1 MKSIKSKLLLSHFF
15 IILLVTTLFSTVF
28 LYGVHR
34 YYYQGAKE
42 AFAERVNVLSS
53 YYNKFIN
60 DETLREKATEIFQ
73 QLPAADYM
81 SVQVLDLSGKV
92 LMDANGFEQKGHLS
106 SPDIAR
112 AIQDGEGSWS
122 GQTEQDGEHVIAYS
136 YALYREE
143 NTVGVVRFVTSLA
156 AVDKLYA
163 EIVLVTLTLSLGIIA
178 ASFIVSLFLSSRM
191 VGPLLELRRIA
202 NAYIRGDFHVR
213 SENRQRDEIAVLGQ
227 TMNVMAEEI
236 LKTDKLKHEFISTVS
251 HELRTPLTSIQG
263 WSETLLTGDMQD
275 REELLDGLQTIRDEA
290 KRLNG
295 MVNDLL
301 DFSKLQAK
309 HLEMHPTRWNV
320 GELLHEL
327 KIQFSAHLEQKGVT
341 LRTEYDASA
350 GYITADR
357 NRMKQVLINLLDNAI
372 KFSHEGGEVLLRA
385 QRLEQRLKLEV
396 VDEGEGIAPAD
407 LEKMM
412 TKFFKGKSKQS
423 GSGIGLALSK
433 EIVEM
438 HGGSMKI
445 DSELHKGTTV
455 TIKLPSASSLLT

>member
-15 IILLVTTLFSTVF
+15 IIMLVTTLFSTLF
-28 LYGVHR
+28 LYGAHR

-42 AFAERVNVLSS
+42 AFAERVDVLSA

-60 DETLREKATEIFQ
+60 NETLQEKATEIFQ

-81 SVQVLDLSGKV
+81 SVQVLDPSGKV
-92 LMDANGFEQKGHLS
+92 LMDAYGFEQEGRVS
-106 SPDIAR
+106 SPDIAK
-112 AIQDGEGSWS
+112 AIQTGVGTWV
-122 GQTEQDGEHVIAYS
+122 GRTEQSEEHVMAYS
-136 YALYREE
+136 YALYREGDA
-143 NTVGVVRFVTSLA
+143 VGVVRFVTSLSA
-156 AVDKLYA
+156 IDKLYT
-163 EIVLVTLTLSLGIIA
+163 EIVLATLVLSLGIMA
-178 ASFIVSLFLSSRM
+178 ASFMVSLFLSSRM

-202 NAYIRGDFHVR
+202 NAYIKGDFHVR

-263 WSETLLTGDMQD
+263 WSETLLTGDMED
-275 REELLDGLQTIRDEA
+275 KEELLDGLQTIRDEA

-309 HLEMHPTRWNV
+309 HLEMRPTRWNV

-327 KIQFSAHLEQKGVT
+327 EIQFSAHLELRGII
-341 LRTEYDASA
+341 LRTEYDASV

-372 KFSHEGGEVLLRA
+372 KFSHEGGVVLLRA
-385 QRLEQRLKLEV
+385 EMLEQELQLDV
-396 VDEGEGIAPAD
+396 IDEGEGIAPDD

-423 GSGIGLALSK
+423 GSGIGLALAK
-433 EIVEM
+433 EIVEL
-438 HGGSMKI
+438 HGGSMNMA
-445 DSELHKGTTV
+445 SELHKGTTV
-455 TIKLPSASSLLT
+455 TIKLPRDSSVLL

>member
-15 IILLVTTLFSTVF
+15 IIMLVTTLFSTLF
-28 LYGVHR
+28 LYGVQR

-42 AFAERVNVLSS
+42 AFAERVDVLSA

-73 QLPAADYM
+73 QLPTADYM
-81 SVQVLDLSGKV
+81 SVQVLDMSGKV
-92 LMDANGFEQKGHLS
+92 LMDANGFQQEGRLS
-106 SPDIAR
+106 TPDIAR
-112 AIQDGEGSWS
+112 AIQTGEGSWT
-122 GQTEQDGEHVIAYS
+122 GRAEQGGEHLMAYS

-143 NTVGVVRFVTSLA
+143 SAVGVVRFVTSLSA
-156 AVDKLYA
+156 IDELYA
-163 EIVLVTLTLSLGIIA
+163 EIVMATLVLSLGIIG

-191 VGPLLELRRIA
+191 VGPLLELRRVA
-202 NAYIRGDFHVR
+202 NAYIKGDFHVR
-213 SENRQRDEIAVLGQ
+213 SDNRRRDEIAVLGQ

-236 LKTDKLKHEFISTVS
+236 MKTDKLKHEFISTVS
-251 HELRTPLTSIQG
+251 HELRTPLTFIQG

-275 REELLDGLQTIRDEA
+275 KEELLDGLQTIQDEA

-320 GELLHEL
+320 GELLNEL
-327 KIQFSAHLEQKGVT
+327 KIQFSAHLKQKGIK

-357 NRMKQVLINLLDNAI
+357 NRIKQVLINLLDNAI
-372 KFSHEGGEVLLRA
+372 KFSHGDGEVLLRA
-385 QRLEQRLKLEV
+385 QRYEQELQLEV
-396 VDEGEGIAPAD
+396 IDEGEGIAPAD

-423 GSGIGLALSK
+423 GSGIGLALAK
-433 EIVEM
+433 EIIEL
-438 HGGSMKI
+438 HGGSMSMN
-445 DSELHKGTTV
+445 SELHKGTTV
-455 TIKLPSASSLLT
+455 TIKLPLDSSVLI

>member
-15 IILLVTTLFSTVF
+15 IILFVTTLFSTVF

-42 AFAERVNVLSS
+42 AFAERVDVLSS

-73 QLPAADYM
+73 QIPTADYM
-81 SVQVLDLSGKV
+81 SIQVLDLSGKV
-92 LMDANGFEQKGHLS
+92 LMDANGFEQEGQLS
-106 SPDIAR
+106 SPDITEATQ
-112 AIQDGEGSWS
+112 AGEGSWT
-122 GQTEQDGEHVIAYS
+122 GRTEQDGEHVIAYS

-143 NTVGVVRFVTSLA
+143 NAVGVVRFVTSLT

-163 EIVLVTLTLSLGIIA
+163 EIVLVTLTLSVGIIA

-301 DFSKLQAK
+301 DFSKLQTK

-327 KIQFSAHLEQKGVT
+327 KIQFAAHLEQKGVT
-341 LRTEYDASA
+341 LRTEYDDA

-372 KFSHEGGEVLLRA
+372 KFSHKGGEVLLRA
-385 QRLEQRLKLEV
+385 RRLEQGLQLEV
-396 VDEGEGIAPAD
+396 IDEGEGIAPAD

-423 GSGIGLALSK
+423 GSGIGLALAR
-433 EIVEM
+433 EIVEL
-438 HGGSMKI
+438 HGGSMKM
-445 DSELHKGTTV
+445 DSELHQGTTV
-455 TIKLPSASSLLT
+455 TIVLPSASSLLT